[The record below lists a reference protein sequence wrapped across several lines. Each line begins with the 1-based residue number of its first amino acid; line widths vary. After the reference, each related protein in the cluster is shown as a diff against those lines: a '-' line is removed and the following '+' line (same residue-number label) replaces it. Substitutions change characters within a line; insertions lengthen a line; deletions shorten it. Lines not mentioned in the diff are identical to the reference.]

1 MDILTIA
8 FLVGVGVIAGIIA
21 AIVGG
26 AAVVIYPALIATG
39 VPPHL
44 AAVSN
49 LASVMPGTM
58 LAALSDRSQLPP
70 FDRAFVSL
78 IFASIIGAGIGAV
91 CLVLTPERVF
101 AQIVPLLL
109 GFATLLFAYSER
121 ISRWLRKRA
130 EGRGHA
136 IAFNV
141 ASLKVVLPV
150 SFYGGYFGAG
160 VGILMLGVFSL
171 ATGGDY
177 RSANV
182 AKNFVSSLNGL
193 AATLVFATQG
203 AVLWPQTLALA
214 AGTIGGGLVGAYVA
228 RIIPR
233 NVIRVLVIVV
243 GATLTIAF
251 ARHARRHRAVWIG
264 KRVDGCEMVRA
275 GNFLVAGERCAPPPA
290 FGDCSALPQEL
301 VGFQGADDG
310 IEASSGR
317 NAPVQR
323 RDAARVRFVE
333 SQVLVHG
340 DLNQW
345 QKIEHAGNRI
355 CGWHEIGRRIGRKTL
370 PVGRHHAGGEVSTRR
385 MAVDENALPPLAPE
399 HQACRAHLLDDVGD
413 RHAGAQIITGNCYRN
428 AEGIRAGRRLREHR
442 RLERAPV
449 AAMNKHRQRGLIV
462 VPRRENIDGP
472 AYRRAV

>member
-1 MDILTIA
+1 MDLTTTI
-8 FLVGVGVIAGIIA
+8 FLAGTGIVAGIIA
-21 AIVGG
+21 AMVGG

-49 LASVMPGTM
+49 LASIMPATM

-70 FDRAFVSL
+70 FDRSFLGL
-78 IFASIIGAGIGAV
+78 IAASIVGAGIGAV
-91 CLVLTPERVF
+91 CLLLTPERMF

-121 ISRWLRKRA
+121 ISRWLRTRA
-130 EGRGHA
+130 EGRGHP

-193 AATLVFATQG
+193 AATLVFATHG

-233 NVIRVLVIVV
+233 NVIRVLIVAV
-243 GATLTIAF
+243 GAVLTLAF
-251 ARHARRHRAVWIG
+251 AQRYW
-264 KRVDGCEMVRA
+264 
-275 GNFLVAGERCAPPPA
+275 
-290 FGDCSALPQEL
+290 FG
-301 VGFQGADDG
+301 G
-310 IEASSGR
+310 
-317 NAPVQR
+317 
-323 RDAARVRFVE
+323 
-333 SQVLVHG
+333 
-340 DLNQW
+340 
-345 QKIEHAGNRI
+345 
-355 CGWHEIGRRIGRKTL
+355 
-370 PVGRHHAGGEVSTRR
+370 
-385 MAVDENALPPLAPE
+385 
-399 HQACRAHLLDDVGD
+399 
-413 RHAGAQIITGNCYRN
+413 
-428 AEGIRAGRRLREHR
+428 
-442 RLERAPV
+442 
-449 AAMNKHRQRGLIV
+449 
-462 VPRRENIDGP
+462 
-472 AYRRAV
+472 